1 MPTDDSRTPFD
12 PLATPAGEA
21 ADDPNAERIAKR
33 LARSGVCSRRD
44 AERLIGEGRVAVNG
58 KRLDTP
64 AFLVR
69 PGDRIT
75 VDNHVVPEPE
85 PSRVWRYHK
94 PAGLVTTARDELG
107 RPTVFERL
115 PPEMP
120 RVVSVG
126 RLDLS
131 SEGLLLLTNDGELA
145 RHLELPA
152 TGWLRRYRVRVFG
165 TPSTDHLKRLAD
177 GLVVEGVAYGSIEAT
192 VDRTVG
198 HNSWLTVGL
207 REGKNR
213 EVRTVMEYL
222 GFPVSRLIR
231 TAYGP
236 FQLGKLERGAVE
248 EVPRRILR
256 DQLPAFFP
264 KEDRHREAAISGAS
278 APIMRYDRLPAS
290 KAAAA
295 APSATKGGPARP
307 SARVARESAE
317 RLLRGEPRRDAGPE
331 RPRAPR
337 QETTPDRPRAPR
349 AGTRPPRP
357 VEQAPAAPR
366 GGRPLTAAEERA
378 KRLAEEMDRALDGL
392 PDDEDGGKA
401 RRRPAPRRA
410 SAPAADTTARPGAKP
425 FPARNRG
432 DSGSA
437 ETDRRAR
444 AEGPSRGFQARGE
457 ARPARDGNRPARPSR
472 SGEDARPPR
481 RREEGGFEGRAP
493 RREGAGAGEGP
504 KPARSP
510 RGANSRPT
518 GGGPRPSRPAAPQ
531 DKGGSGGTG
540 PARRGPGGK
549 GADRRR

>member
-1 MPTDDSRTPFD
+1 M
-12 PLATPAGEA
+12 
-21 ADDPNAERIAKR
+21 AKR

-58 KRLDTP
+58 RRLDTP

-75 VDNHVVPEPE
+75 VDNHVVPDPE

-94 PAGLVTTARDELG
+94 PDGLVTTARDELG

-165 TPSTDHLKRLAD
+165 TPSADHLKRLAD
-177 GLVVEGVAYGSIEAT
+177 GLVVDGVAYGSIEAT

-264 KEDRHREAAISGAS
+264 KEDRTREAAISGAS

-290 KAAAA
+290 KAAGA
-295 APSATKGGPARP
+295 APSATKGGARP
-307 SARVARESAE
+307 SARIARESAE
-317 RLLRGEPRRDAGPE
+317 RFLRGEPRREA
-331 RPRAPR
+331 A
-337 QETTPDRPRAPR
+337 PDRPRPPR
-349 AGTRPPRP
+349 HEERAARP

-366 GGRPLTAAEERA
+366 AGRPLTPAEERA
-378 KRLAEEMDRALDGL
+378 KRMAEEMDRALDGL
-392 PDDEDGGKA
+392 RDDEDEGKP
-401 RRRPAPRRA
+401 RRRPAARRPA
-410 SAPAADTTARPGAKP
+410 AAPPEAPARTGAKP
-425 FPARNRG
+425 FPARG
-432 DSGSA
+432 
-437 ETDRRAR
+437 R
-444 AEGPSRGFQARGE
+444 AEGAGPQGDRRPARPRAEQPADRQDRGFQARGDRPARGE
-457 ARPARDGNRPARPSR
+457 PRPARDGDRPSR
-472 SGEDARPPR
+472 PSRAGEDARPSR

-493 RREGAGAGEGP
+493 RREGGPADAP
-504 KPARSP
+504 KPARP
-510 RGANSRPT
+510 ARGANSRSAKS
-518 GGGPRPSRPAAPQ
+518 GPRPSRPQPPQ
-531 DKGGSGGTG
+531 DKGPGGSGPT
-540 PARRGPGGK
+540 RRGPGGK